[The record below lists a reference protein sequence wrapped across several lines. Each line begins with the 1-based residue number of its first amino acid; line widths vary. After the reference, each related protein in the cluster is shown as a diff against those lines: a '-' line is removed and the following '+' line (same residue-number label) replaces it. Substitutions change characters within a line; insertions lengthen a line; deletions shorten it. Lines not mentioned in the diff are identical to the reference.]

1 VRIDGGP
8 FQAGVPA
15 GVSASFTVSATAHD
29 VALSLAAPDGW
40 TVTPDGPLKR
50 PRVRPGE
57 TFTARWTV
65 TPSRTVQPYP
75 LLRADAAFTQ
85 GGTPRAVADA
95 RAVRVSPPTPA
106 GEVYV
111 SDLPLVRSTN
121 GWGPVEPDTSN
132 GEDVAGD
139 GRPLTVGG
147 TRYAKGLGTHA
158 PSSVRVWLGG
168 NCTAFSA
175 VVGVDDEVGDA
186 GSVSFAVVGDASA
199 KAHTGVLTGTAA
211 GQRLTVDVTG
221 VRWLDLDVTDGGD
234 NGYSDHADWADA
246 RLSCSPDPGLAQRP
260 RAVPDRLMR
269 LSASGATRED
279 RS

>member
-1 VRIDGGP
+1 
-8 FQAGVPA
+8 
-15 GVSASFTVSATAHD
+15 
-29 VALSLAAPDGW
+29 
-40 TVTPDGPLKR
+40 
-50 PRVRPGE
+50 
-57 TFTARWTV
+57 
-65 TPSRTVQPYP
+65 VQSYP
-75 LLRADAAFTQ
+75 LLHARATFTRD
-85 GGTPRAVADA
+85 GAPRAVADT
-95 RAVRVSPPTPA
+95 RAVQVSPPTPA

-132 GEDVAGD
+132 GEDAARD
-139 GRPLTVGG
+139 GRPLSVGG
-147 TRYAKGLGTHA
+147 TGYAKGLGTHA

-186 GSVSFAVVGDASA
+186 GSVTFAVAGDAGA

-221 VRWLDLDVTDGGD
+221 VRWLDLDVTDGAD

-246 RLSCSPDPGLAQRP
+246 RLSCSPDPASAPRP
-260 RAVPDRLMR
+260 CAVPDRLMT
-269 LSASGATRED
+269 LSGSSATRRD
-279 RS
+279 HP